1 MLNTL
6 YLGRLMRNPD
16 GFATDPAFQNGS
28 SQPLFS
34 TAHLYYDGNSQGGI
48 MGGMTTA
55 VAPDYTRAVLGVPGM
70 DYGGLL
76 LQRSTDFGA
85 YASFLFGSLGAA
97 ATPTTRF
104 TR

>member
-1 MLNTL
+1 
-6 YLGRLMRNPD
+6 
-16 GFATDPAFQNGS
+16 
-28 SQPLFS
+28 
-34 TAHLYYDGNSQGGI
+34 

-85 YASFLFGSLGAA
+85 YASFLFGSLGAGGYTDDSLHPLILDLMQQLWDRGEAGRLCA
-97 ATPTTRF
+97 AHDLLGRCPTPRSTRC
-104 TR
+104 

>member
-1 MLNTL
+1 
-6 YLGRLMRNPD
+6 
-16 GFATDPAFQNGS
+16 
-28 SQPLFS
+28 
-34 TAHLYYDGNSQGGI
+34 

-85 YASFLFGSLGAA
+85 YASFLSGFARSRRLHRRA
-97 ATPTTRF
+97 RF
-104 TR
+104 IR